1 MTLASA
7 IYEGAVRH
15 RRFEPVRHEFRY
27 RMAQLYL
34 DLSELDEAFRGRWLW
49 SAERPNLAWFRRAD
63 HAGDPDKPLESEV
76 RRLVEERLGDRPE
89 GPIRLLT
96 HLRYFGYC
104 MNPVSVYYCYDPPL
118 RNGAERLRAVL
129 AEVHNTP
136 WGERHCYA
144 LRASG
149 SGQTR
154 ARFPK
159 AFHVSPFLP
168 MNHEYDWRF
177 SAPRERLAVHMKN
190 LEEGRPVFDAT
201 LALRRRPLTASNLR
215 RVLTRYP
222 LMTTKVIAAIYWQAL
237 RLKLKGAT
245 FHPHPKNAPVH
256 DKGDADA

>member
-1 MTLASA
+1 VTLASA
-7 IYEGAVRH
+7 VYEGAVRH
-15 RRFEPVRHEFRY
+15 RRYEPVRHAFRY

-49 SAERPNLAWFRRAD
+49 SANAPNLAWFRRGD

-76 RRLVEERLGDRPE
+76 RRLVEERLGERPE

-104 MNPVSVYYCYDPPL
+104 MNPVSFYYCFD
-118 RNGAERLRAVL
+118 RAEQLRAVL

-144 LRASG
+144 LSASDT
-149 SGQTR
+149 GQIR

-159 AFHVSPFLP
+159 AFHVSPLLP
-168 MNHEYDWRF
+168 MDHEYDWRL
-177 SAPRERLAVHMKN
+177 SPPGERLAVHMRN

-201 LALRRRPLTASNLR
+201 LALRRRPLTASSLR

-237 RLKLKGAT
+237 RLKLKGAR
-245 FHPHPKNAPVH
+245 FHPHPKRAPAH

>member
-1 MTLASA
+1 MAVTLASA
-7 IYEGAVRH
+7 VYEGAVRH
-15 RRFEPVRHEFRY
+15 RRLGPVRHEFRY

-49 SAERPNLAWFRRAD
+49 SANGPNLAWFRRAD
-63 HAGDPDKPLESEV
+63 HAGDPDRSLESEV
-76 RRLVEERLGDRPE
+76 RRLVEERLGERPE

-104 MNPVSVYYCYDPPL
+104 MNPVSFYYCFDP
-118 RNGAERLRAVL
+118 AEKLRAVL

-144 LRASG
+144 LRAG
-149 SGQTR
+149 DTGRTR

-168 MNHEYDWRF
+168 MNHEYDWRL
-177 SAPRERLAVHMKN
+177 SLPGDRLAVHMKN
-190 LEEGRPVFDAT
+190 LEDGRPVFDAT
-201 LALRRRPLTASNLR
+201 LALRRRPLTAKNLR

-222 LMTTKVIAAIYWQAL
+222 LMTTKVVAAIYWQAL

-245 FHPHPKNAPVH
+245 FYPHPKRRRS
-256 DKGDADA
+256 DADA